1 VQLSREFTPLSDKQ
15 VAELVARAEPVSK
28 QSLFFR
34 FYDHT

>member
-1 VQLSREFTPLSDKQ
+1 LSDSQ
-15 VAELVARAEPVSK
+15 LAELVKRVEPVSR